1 MKRIRSRR
9 QCLDSP
15 RGAGPRNGQCLHRPH
30 RCQPLLLRRSSGC
43 EVPNPPAATDYDA
56 QMAELDAQ
64 EREELIELAEATSSL
79 LLLRRRM
86 SRVRRGH
93 LRRKPSRPRPTLRQP
108 LSRHLIFESR
118 RPGRSR
124 RQDAVQRPLQMR
136 TATGRSHGKPRLLL
150 LPLEG

>member
-93 LRRKPSRPRPTLRQP
+93 LRRKPSRPR
-108 LSRHLIFESR
+108 HLIFESR

>member
-1 MKRIRSRR
+1 
-9 QCLDSP
+9 
-15 RGAGPRNGQCLHRPH
+15 
-30 RCQPLLLRRSSGC
+30 
-43 EVPNPPAATDYDA
+43 
-56 QMAELDAQ
+56 MAELDAQ